1 MNARERF
8 NATLDF
14 EPVDRLPFMEF
25 MGYWPET
32 LERWSAEGLSA
43 SDPAQHFGYDPYV
56 VLPIDFNFVPPFAEA
71 VLEDHGDREL
81 VQDCT
86 GVVKV
91 RYKHGSAMPH
101 YVRFPIECR
110 QDFLDLMPRLQGDD
124 PARYP
129 ADWDRQAAAL
139 RNRDYPVGLVC
150 RGFLAFERDFMDFA
164 TMMEAFAEQPE
175 WIEEM
180 MEFHLD
186 FMIKLWDRVTRDVE
200 IDLVVLGED
209 MAYKN
214 GPMISPAMVRRMMTP
229 RYARLT
235 EFLRSRGVR
244 HIIVDSD
251 GDMRSLIPA
260 YLDGGITGILPM
272 ERIAGVDPVELRREY
287 PRLQMIGGIDKLQIA
302 LGGAHIEAEVDRVVN
317 ALRPTG
323 GYIPS
328 FDHSVHPGVSLADY
342 ERYLVRL
349 RQAVACG

>member
-8 NATLDF
+8 NAVLDF
-14 EPVDRLPFMEF
+14 QAVDRLPFMEF

-32 LERWSAEGLSA
+32 LERWAQEGLEA
-43 SDPAQHFGYDPYV
+43 TDMTRHFGFDPYV
-56 VLPIDFNFVPPFAEA
+56 VLPIDFNFIPPFPEV
-71 VLEDHGDREL
+71 VLEDQGDREL

-101 YVRFPIECR
+101 YVRFPISCR
-110 QDFLDLMPRLQGDD
+110 QDFLVLIPRLQGDD

-129 ADWDRQAAAL
+129 ADWDQQVEAL
-139 RNRDYPVGLVC
+139 RTRDYPVGLVC

-164 TMMEAFAEQPE
+164 AMMEAFAEQPE
-175 WIEEM
+175 WVEEM
-180 MEFHLD
+180 MEFHLE
-186 FMIKLWDRVTRDVE
+186 FLIKLWDRVTRDVE

-272 ERIAGVDPVELRREY
+272 ERIAGVDPVALRREY

-302 LGGAHIEAEVDRVVN
+302 LGGSHIDAEVDRVVN

-342 ERYLVRL
+342 EHYLARL
-349 RQAVACG
+349 RRVVEC